1 MTDDI
6 EEQFAAHIREILH
19 IALDVKVMT
28 LRKLNEL
35 AGQTSKLKHQ
45 SITNRQLTSQWSKT
59 IMSRWAK
66 EKILPFLYVFN
77 YTPPQIR
84 SAIRKES
91 QVL

>member
-35 AGQTSKLKHQ
+35 AGQTSKLKH
-45 SITNRQLTSQWSKT
+45 
-59 IMSRWAK
+59 
-66 EKILPFLYVFN
+66 
-77 YTPPQIR
+77 
-84 SAIRKES
+84 
-91 QVL
+91 